1 MHALLEA
8 IIAIVGIIAVFSI
21 PLLAIFTSYRLKMER
36 LKKGELGM
44 DEEEARLLRQQVGQ
58 VMAENE
64 LLKEAVADLQ
74 KSLGQAPTKIEL
86 TEYEKEQI
94 RLDQEQK
101 PFY

>member
-1 MHALLEA
+1 MNAFLEA
-8 IIAIVGIIAVFSI
+8 LVEIISMLIVFSV
-21 PLLAIFTSYRLKMER
+21 PLMAIFTFYKLRMER
-36 LKKGELGM
+36 LKKEGTGM
-44 DEEEARLLRQQVGQ
+44 EEEEAQLLRQQVGQ

-74 KSLGQAPTKIEL
+74 RSLGQAPTKIEL